1 MSLWTNERLV
11 IKQSEIRKSCMGVRW
26 ISRFLIIGLATRVI
40 EAQWHRNR
48 RSLVLGFLSLE
59 IMMFGTSRVLILAFR
74 DLQFR
79 QLGVRRFEL
88 SGLANLDMR
97 LRHPSDLAVWH
108 SPDLGVHRFTVLR
121 LIDSNVHRFELLWSY
136 NTLFC

>member
-1 MSLWTNERLV
+1 M
-11 IKQSEIRKSCMGVRW
+11 I
-26 ISRFLIIGLATRVI
+26 
-40 EAQWHRNR
+40 
-48 RSLVLGFLSLE
+48 LGFLNLE
-59 IMMFGTSRVLILAFR
+59 IMMFDISRVLILAFR